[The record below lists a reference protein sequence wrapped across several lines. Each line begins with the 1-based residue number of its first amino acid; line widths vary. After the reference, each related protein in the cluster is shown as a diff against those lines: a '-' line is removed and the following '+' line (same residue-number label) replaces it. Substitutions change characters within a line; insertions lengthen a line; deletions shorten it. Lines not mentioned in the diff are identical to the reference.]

1 MTRFS
6 ISARRLLAPLV
17 VVLTLGTAV
26 PSALAQG
33 GPAPVGVDEVI
44 REPLSQTVP
53 VLGRLVAVQRG
64 TVAALTRGP
73 VLEVHVDVGDR
84 VREGDILV
92 TQAMDRLERSRD
104 VAQEAVD
111 AASASVQTAQSQLEL
126 AQQELARLEK
136 LRGSAA
142 FSAAARD
149 DKAFEVAVRRA
160 QVGEARARVSEAR
173 ARLEEAQ
180 LDVDLG
186 VVRAPFNGVV
196 LERHTVRGAYL
207 TVGDPTMTLLNDEML
222 EVEADVPAPR
232 VAGLEAGREVGLRFG
247 EQRMHNALVRAVVP
261 EENALTRTRLVRFV
275 PNFSAD
281 TAVRPAAGQSVT
293 LEIPVG
299 ETREVVT
306 VHKDAVLARGPQS
319 SVFVVGADSTV
330 APRPVQLGEAVG
342 PRFIVLEGL
351 QPGDLVVVR
360 GNERLRPGQAV
371 SWPGQPQ
378 PGDEPA
384 GDSDGNAG
392 EDAGGGDAQDADEP
406 GAGEAARS
414 SGSG

>member
-1 MTRFS
+1 MMMR
-6 ISARRLLAPLV
+6 AVPRALGLLALAALIGPL
-17 VVLTLGTAV
+17 AF
-26 PSALAQG
+26 SAGPAEAQG

-73 VLEVHVDVGDR
+73 VLEVHVDVGDT
-84 VREGDILV
+84 VQEGDVLI
-92 TQAMDRLERSRD
+92 TQAMDRLESSRN

-111 AASASVQTAQSQLEL
+111 AAIASVQTAQSQLEL

-149 DKAFEVAVRRA
+149 DKAFQVAVRRA
-160 QVGEARARVSEAR
+160 QVGEARARVAEAR
-173 ARLEEAQ
+173 AVLAEAQ

-207 TVGDPTMTLLNDEML
+207 TIGDSTITLINDEEL

-232 VAGLEAGREVGLRFG
+232 VAGLEPGREVGLRLG
-247 EQRMHNALVRAVVP
+247 EQRMHNALVRAVLP

-275 PNFSAD
+275 PNFAAD
-281 TAVRPAAGQSVT
+281 TSVRPAAGQSVT

-306 VHKDAVLARGPQS
+306 VHKDAILARGPQS
-319 SVFVVGADSTV
+319 SVFVVGSDSTV
-330 APRPVQLGEAVG
+330 APRPVELGEAVG
-342 PRFIVLEGL
+342 PRFVVLEGL

-360 GNERLRPGQAV
+360 GNERLRPGQTV
-371 SWPGQPQ
+371 SWPGQP
-378 PGDEPA
+378 PA
-384 GDSDGNAG
+384 EGNAPSEPG
-392 EDAGGGDAQDADEP
+392 ATEEDAGGEEGR
-406 GAGEAARS
+406 GGEAARTG
-414 SGSG
+414 GSG